1 MMAAATRSGGPL
13 AGRRIVVTRAPE
25 QAAELNA
32 ALSALGAEV
41 LAMPTMSFAAV
52 TDFSALDAALDR
64 VGEFDWLVFASQN
77 AVRFVTERLLATRKR
92 ASTVAC
98 PALSVAAVGQATA
111 TASGAAGFRVT
122 YTARN
127 PSGESL
133 ASELAHYVASKSVLL
148 PRSDRGDARL
158 MNGLR
163 EAGARVTDV
172 VAYRTL
178 GAQEI
183 NAEALG
189 EFRAGQVDA
198 VLFASPSAFQNL
210 CEVIPVPEMAMLSLR
225 VNFAAIGPTT
235 AKALREAGVRVAIQ
249 PTQSSAILLADA
261 VAKFYTEERAS
272 AATGAASGSDS
283 TSEDIV
289 R

>member
-1 MMAAATRSGGPL
+1 
-13 AGRRIVVTRAPE
+13 
-25 QAAELNA
+25 
-32 ALSALGAEV
+32 
-41 LAMPTMSFAAV
+41 
-52 TDFSALDAALDR
+52 
-64 VGEFDWLVFASQN
+64 
-77 AVRFVTERLLATRKR
+77 
-92 ASTVAC
+92 
-98 PALSVAAVGQATA
+98 
-111 TASGAAGFRVT
+111 
-122 YTARN
+122 
-127 PSGESL
+127 
-133 ASELAHYVASKSVLL
+133 
-148 PRSDRGDARL
+148 
-158 MNGLR
+158 
-163 EAGARVTDV
+163 V

-261 VAKFYTEERAS
+261 VAKFYAEERAS

>member
-1 MMAAATRSGGPL
+1 MASADVAKPL

-32 ALSALGAEV
+32 CLRALGAEV
-41 LAMPTMSFAAV
+41 LAMPTMSFAVA
-52 TDFSALDAALDR
+52 TDFTAIDAALDR
-64 VGEFDWLVFASQN
+64 LGEFDWLVFASQN
-77 AVRFVTERLLATRKR
+77 AVRFVTERVTATRKR
-92 ASTVAC
+92 ASTVAF
-98 PALSVAAVGQATA
+98 PSLQVAAVGQATA
-111 TASGAAGFRVT
+111 TASAAAGFRAT

-127 PSGESL
+127 ASGESL
-133 ASELAHYVASKSVLL
+133 ASELAHYVTGKSVLL

-189 EFRAGQVDA
+189 DFRAGQVDA
-198 VLFASPSAFQNL
+198 ILFASPSAFQNL

-261 VAKFYTEERAS
+261 VAKFYAEQR
-272 AATGAASGSDS
+272 AASKTMATSGAG
-283 TSEDIV
+283 SEDLG

>member
-1 MMAAATRSGGPL
+1 MATPVAGAEKPL

-32 ALSALGAEV
+32 ALSALGAQV
-41 LAMPTMSFAAV
+41 LSMPTMSFAAA
-52 TDFSALDAALDR
+52 TDFAALDVALDR
-64 VGEFDWLVFASQN
+64 LSEFDWLVFASQN
-77 AVRFVTERLLATRKR
+77 AVRFASQRLLETRKR
-92 ASTVAC
+92 ASTIAF

-111 TASGAAGFRVT
+111 AASNAAGFRVT
-122 YTARN
+122 YTAKN
-127 PSGESL
+127 ASGESL
-133 ASELAHYVASKSVLL
+133 ASELAHYVAGKNVLL

-163 EAGARVTDV
+163 EAGAKVTDV
-172 VAYRTL
+172 IAYRTL
-178 GAQEI
+178 GAQDV

-198 VLFASPSAFQNL
+198 ILFASPSAFQNL
-210 CEVIPVPEMAMLSLR
+210 CDVVPVPEMAMLSLR

-261 VAKFYTEERAS
+261 VARFYSAKHAAS
-272 AATGAASGSDS
+272 ASEATGGAG
-283 TSEDIV
+283 TEGED

>member
-1 MMAAATRSGGPL
+1 MSVENEKPL

-32 ALSALGAEV
+32 ALSALGAQV
-41 LAMPTMSFAAV
+41 LSMPTMSFAAA
-52 TDFSALDAALDR
+52 TDFSALDAALD
-64 VGEFDWLVFASQN
+64 GLGQFDWLVFASQN
-77 AVRFVTERLLATRKR
+77 AVRFVSQRLLETRKR
-92 ASTVAC
+92 ASTIAF
-98 PALSVAAVGQATA
+98 PSLSVAAVGQATA
-111 TASGAAGFRVT
+111 TASNAAGFRVT
-122 YTARN
+122 YTAKN

-133 ASELAHYVASKSVLL
+133 ASELAHYVAGKNVLL

-163 EAGARVTDV
+163 ESGAKVTDV
-172 VAYRTL
+172 IAYRTL
-178 GAQEI
+178 GAQEV

-189 EFRAGQVDA
+189 DFRAGAVDA
-198 VLFASPSAFQNL
+198 ILFASPSAFQNL
-210 CEVIPVPEMAMLSLR
+210 CDVIPVPEMAMLSLR

-261 VAKFYTEERAS
+261 VARFYSEQRAAS
-272 AATGAASGSDS
+272 ASVATGGAGS
-283 TSEDIV
+283 EGEA

>member
-1 MMAAATRSGGPL
+1 MGGAEKPL
-13 AGRRIVVTRAPE
+13 AGRRIVVTRVPE
-25 QAAELNA
+25 QSADLSA
-32 ALSALGAEV
+32 ALSALGAQV
-41 LAMPTMSFAAV
+41 LSMPTMSFAAA
-52 TDFSALDAALDR
+52 TDFTALDAALDR

-77 AVRFVTERLLATRKR
+77 AVRFVSQRLQETRKR
-92 ASTVAC
+92 ASTVAF
-98 PALSVAAVGQATA
+98 PSLSVAAVGQATA

-133 ASELAHYVASKSVLL
+133 ASELAHYVAGKSVLL

-172 VAYRTL
+172 IAYRTL
-178 GAQEI
+178 AAHEI

-189 EFRAGQVDA
+189 EFRAGAVDA
-198 VLFASPSAFQNL
+198 ILFASPSAFQNL
-210 CEVIPVPEMAMLSLR
+210 CDVVPVPEMAMLSLR

-235 AKALREAGVRVAIQ
+235 AKTLREAGVRVAIQ

-261 VAKFYTEERAS
+261 VAKFYAAKRAAS
-272 AATGAASGSDS
+272 ATVATGGVGS
-283 TSEDIV
+283 EGEA